1 MQQASASCAEGC
13 NALCFAAAKGNDD
26 MLGMP
31 GGFAHAQTARR
42 NPTQFHQNTGLFRL
56 AFFARKDTDKRV
68 LMVDERLYV
77 SV

>member
-13 NALCFAAAKGNDD
+13 NALCFTAAKGNDD

-42 NPTQFHQNTGLFRL
+42 NPTQFRQKAGLFRL
-56 AFFARKDTDKRV
+56 AFFARKGADKRV
-68 LMVDERLYV
+68 LIVDEQLHMYV
-77 SV
+77 